1 MNKRIAKK
9 KGLAKIRQEELWNLD
24 FTLAKYILPRLQKFR
39 SMERLGYP
47 AKLNGEEEWNEI
59 LDKIIYA
66 FKYVIEKDTLL
77 FDHEVEK
84 KMREKY
90 EEGMACVAKDKNKTD
105 AVMIVPTDPVTDNM
119 YLIRQFRPA
128 VNDYVIEF
136 PAGLVDPGETEE
148 QTVARELYEE
158 TGLIAE
164 MINLTVPSSYTSVGM
179 TDEKV
184 AVYTAIVSGKPNTN
198 NLMDNEDIE
207 ILTIKSSDLN
217 DVINGAYGEVSIKTR
232 IILTFLNLTC

>member
-1 MNKRIAKK
+1 MNKLKSLEQQTNNRYLNVYK
-9 KGLAKIRQEELWNLD
+9 
-24 FTLAKYILPRLQKFR
+24 AKYENK
-39 SMERLGYP
+39 
-47 AKLNGEEEWNEI
+47 
-59 LDKIIYA
+59 
-66 FKYVIEKDTLL
+66 
-77 FDHEVEK
+77 EK
-84 KMREKY
+84 KTEYDYYIATRRKRED
-90 EEGMACVAKDKNKTD
+90 MACVAKDKNKTD
-105 AVMIVPTDPVTDNM
+105 AVMIVPTDPVTDKM

-136 PAGLVDPGETEE
+136 PAGLVDSGETEE

-164 MINLTVPSSYTSVGM
+164 MISLTVPSSYTSVGM

-207 ILTIKSSDLN
+207 ILTIKSSDLD
-217 DVINGAYGEVSIKTR
+217 DVINGVYGEVSIKTR

>member
-1 MNKRIAKK
+1 MNKLKSLEQQTNNRYLNIYK
-9 KGLAKIRQEELWNLD
+9 
-24 FTLAKYILPRLQKFR
+24 AKYENK
-39 SMERLGYP
+39 
-47 AKLNGEEEWNEI
+47 
-59 LDKIIYA
+59 
-66 FKYVIEKDTLL
+66 
-77 FDHEVEK
+77 EK
-84 KMREKY
+84 KTEYDYYIATRRKRED
-90 EEGMACVAKDKNKTD
+90 MACVAKDKNKTD
-105 AVMIVPTDPVTDNM
+105 AVMIVPTDPVTDKM

-164 MINLTVPSSYTSVGM
+164 MISLTVPSSYTSVGM

-184 AVYTAIVSGKPNTN
+184 AVYTAIVSGEPNTN
-198 NLMDNEDIE
+198 NLMDNEDID
-207 ILTIKSSDLN
+207 ILTIKSSDLD
-217 DVINGAYGEVSIKTR
+217 DVINGKYGEVSIKTR